1 MRQVISMRRME
12 WLASMETHTEGAIMV
27 ADVAIRWK
35 RLNRLVLTGLAALV
49 IATVAV
55 PASAQQGRTYS
66 AGRTGGGGG
75 GELPFANSTYRR
87 PAVSP
92 YNNLSTF
99 QANPYMAQNVYS
111 QQIQPLLQQ
120 QQQQIEQLS
129 QRRQVTKLQNQVQ
142 QIGRDTTSRQV
153 DESIRATGHRAT
165 YMNYSHYYQ

>member
-1 MRQVISMRRME
+1 M
-12 WLASMETHTEGAIMV
+12 L

-35 RLNRLVLTGLAALV
+35 AVNKSMPMVLAALL
-49 IATVAV
+49 IAIMAM
-55 PASAQQGRTYS
+55 PAHAQQGRTYS
-66 AGRTGGGGG
+66 AGRTGAGGG
-75 GELPFANSTYRR
+75 GELPFASSTYRR
-87 PAVSP
+87 PVVSP

-99 QANPYMAQNVYS
+99 QANPYMAQNVYN

-129 QRRQVTKLQNQVQ
+129 QRRQVAKLQNQVQ
-142 QIGRDTTSRQV
+142 QIGRDTTARQV